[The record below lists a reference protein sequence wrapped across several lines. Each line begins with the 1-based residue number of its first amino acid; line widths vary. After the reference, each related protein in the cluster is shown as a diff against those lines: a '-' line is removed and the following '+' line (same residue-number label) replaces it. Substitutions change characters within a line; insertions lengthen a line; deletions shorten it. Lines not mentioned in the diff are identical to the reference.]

1 MPNFLIQNW
10 GYLATAG
17 VAVGILLRYIMLKN
31 VKLYL
36 QPHSLNYYYNPSYNI
51 KYYRYSVKP
60 SYMRSEY
67 PDWRDYFYVEDIP
80 ENNDLISVLKSGR
93 TITGKMIK
101 KVYRTRSE
109 YKTNMLHYLA
119 LDVSGNLPNSSSN
132 KVKASDISQ
141 ILNSDEK
148 TAKEK
153 LDQKVSAQELAKQDL
168 TKHESNKWSFL
179 DNPDQTSDDIE
190 SKTQVSDQQS
200 DRINTPSDQSDQ
212 KPEQI
217 HQTKGVPEAK
227 SDKSSTDSLSKLQK
241 QMQGYNPQSENVVTK
256 THVSDQKSDKSIAK
270 TQVSDS
276 KSEQIA
282 PELLISDNKPET
294 KSIPVKDI
302 SDHKSDR
309 KITEKAKSD
318 YKSEKSIRKASHHSD
333 YKNRNKDIL
342 NNISNRMIKPDL
354 KSENTVTRTS
364 KQTEVMNSL
373 ENAIK
378 AAKEGVEPLN
388 ASQVHEVLNN
398 SSINL
403 NALRNIKVKVTK
415 PEHNSGPIPAIPPY
429 PPYKPMP
436 NTPMPQPDFKDL
448 PLSAK
453 VIFPDIKKDKDK
465 LNLEKRK
472 EEIRKS
478 VNYTNLADLP
488 KTERKKKHKF
498 WRFIK

>member
-17 VAVGILLRYIMLKN
+17 IAVGILLRYIMLKN
-31 VKLYL
+31 AKLYL

-93 TITGKMIK
+93 AITGKMIK

-179 DNPDQTSDDIE
+179 DDPDQKSDSIE

-200 DRINTPSDQSDQ
+200 ERINTPSDQSDQ
-212 KPEQI
+212 KTEQI
-217 HQTKGVPEAK
+217 HQTKDVPEAK
-227 SDKSSTDSLSKLQK
+227 SDKSSTDPLSELQK
-241 QMQGYNPQSENVVTK
+241 QMQ
-256 THVSDQKSDKSIAK
+256 VSDQKSDKSIAK
-270 TQVSDS
+270 TQVSNS
-276 KSEQIA
+276 KSEQA
-282 PELLISDNKPET
+282 EPELLVSDNKPEI

-302 SDHKSDR
+302 PDHESDR

-318 YKSEKSIRKASHHSD
+318 QKSEKSISKANRYSD

-342 NNISNRMIKPDL
+342 NSISNSMIEPDL
-354 KSENTVTRTS
+354 KPENTVTRTS

-378 AAKEGVEPLN
+378 AAKEGIEPLN
-388 ASQVHEVLNN
+388 ASQAHEVLNN

-403 NALRNIKVKVTK
+403 NALRNVEIKVTK

>member
-31 VKLYL
+31 IKLYL

-80 ENNDLISVLKSGR
+80 QNNDLISVLKSGR
-93 TITGKMIK
+93 AITGKMIK
-101 KVYRTRSE
+101 KVYHTRSE

-119 LDVSGNLPNSSSN
+119 LDVSDNLPNSNSN

-148 TAKEK
+148 TAKER

-179 DNPDQTSDDIE
+179 NDPDQTSDDIE
-190 SKTQVSDQQS
+190 SKTQVSNQKS
-200 DRINTPSDQSDQ
+200 DKINTLSDQSGQ
-212 KPEQI
+212 KTEQI
-217 HQTKGVPEAK
+217 HQTKDFPEAK
-227 SDKSSTDSLSKLQK
+227 SDKSSTDPLSELQK
-241 QMQGYNPQSENVVTK
+241 QMQ
-256 THVSDQKSDKSIAK
+256 VSDQQSDKSIVK

-276 KSEQIA
+276 KSEQA
-282 PELLISDNKPET
+282 EPELLVSNNKPEI

-302 SDHKSDR
+302 SDHKSDK

-318 YKSEKSIRKASHHSD
+318 YKSEKSIRKASRHSD

-342 NNISNRMIKPDL
+342 NNISNRMIEPDL

-378 AAKEGVEPLN
+378 AAKEGIEPLN
-388 ASQVHEVLNN
+388 ASQVHKVLNN

-403 NALRNIKVKVTK
+403 NALRNIKVRVTK

-429 PPYKPMP
+429 PPYK
-436 NTPMPQPDFKDL
+436 PMPQPDFKDL

-472 EEIRKS
+472 EEIRRS